1 MFIGRC
7 GQEHL
12 ALKPERKMAVT
23 LTGTPGEA
31 NAFFPVPRSGFTFTG
46 AFRMEND
53 QVPHV

>member
-31 NAFFPVPRSGFTFTG
+31 NAFFPVTPEWLHFHWGF
-46 AFRMEND
+46 
-53 QVPHV
+53 